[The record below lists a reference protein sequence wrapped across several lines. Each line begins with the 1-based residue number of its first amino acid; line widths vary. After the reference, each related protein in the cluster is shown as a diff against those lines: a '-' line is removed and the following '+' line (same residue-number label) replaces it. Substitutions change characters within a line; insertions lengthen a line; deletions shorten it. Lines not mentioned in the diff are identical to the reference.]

1 MIKYVLIFLSLF
13 PTMFVCINIYLCYQ
27 CLRYHKG
34 EFDVHRKY
42 RKIFVSHKIFLR
54 ERRVSS
60 AACIRGPEHVRGIGK
75 ERFIPLAILSFR
87 GDGAFVYNPRDDD
100 GAGFLRI
107 DVEAGDKK
115 CRKTRVANTRNTC
128 ERRAR

>member
-1 MIKYVLIFLSLF
+1 
-13 PTMFVCINIYLCYQ
+13 
-27 CLRYHKG
+27 
-34 EFDVHRKY
+34 VHRKY

-75 ERFIPLAILSFR
+75 GRFIPLAILSFR
-87 GDGAFVYNPRDDD
+87 GDGAFVYNPRD

-107 DVEAGDKK
+107 DVEAGNKK
-115 CRKTRVANTRNTC
+115 MPKNTRSKH
-128 ERRAR
+128 A